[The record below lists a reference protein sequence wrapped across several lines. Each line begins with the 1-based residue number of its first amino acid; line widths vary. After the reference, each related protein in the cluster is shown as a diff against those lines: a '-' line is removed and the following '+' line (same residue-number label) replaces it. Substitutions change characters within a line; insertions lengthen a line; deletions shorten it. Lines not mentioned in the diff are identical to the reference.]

1 MKIRKYTRIGCGL
14 MKIAIIGSAGSGKS
28 TLARRIGEK
37 LKLPVFH
44 MDTLFWKPGW
54 EAVSTEELTENH
66 DQILK
71 NPSWV
76 IDGNYH
82 KVWGKRMEAA
92 DLIIFLDL
100 PRATCLYRAIKR
112 FFQYRKKARP
122 DMTVGCEEKLDWE
135 FIRYIWKYPK
145 TKRYYAIQV
154 IELYKNRKSTIILH
168 NKEEIDNF
176 LAHLSY
182 K

>member
-100 PRATCLYRAIKR
+100 PEQLAFTGLLNV
-112 FFQYRKKARP
+112 FSNTERKQDR
-122 DMTVGCEEKLDWE
+122 T
-135 FIRYIWKYPK
+135 
-145 TKRYYAIQV
+145 
-154 IELYKNRKSTIILH
+154 
-168 NKEEIDNF
+168 
-176 LAHLSY
+176 
-182 K
+182 

>member
-100 PRATCLYRAIKR
+100 PEQLAFTGLLNVFSNTERKQDRTWRLVAKKSLIGSLSAI
-112 FFQYRKKARP
+112 YGNTRKQKDIMQFRLLNCIKI
-122 DMTVGCEEKLDWE
+122 GN
-135 FIRYIWKYPK
+135 
-145 TKRYYAIQV
+145 QQ
-154 IELYKNRKSTIILH
+154 
-168 NKEEIDNF
+168 
-176 LAHLSY
+176 
-182 K
+182 

>member
-1 MKIRKYTRIGCGL
+1 
-14 MKIAIIGSAGSGKS
+14 
-28 TLARRIGEK
+28 
-37 LKLPVFH
+37 
-44 MDTLFWKPGW
+44 
-54 EAVSTEELTENH
+54 
-66 DQILK
+66 
-71 NPSWV
+71 
-76 IDGNYH
+76 
-82 KVWGKRMEAA
+82 
-92 DLIIFLDL
+92 
-100 PRATCLYRAIKR
+100 
-112 FFQYRKKARP
+112 
-122 DMTVGCEEKLDWE
+122 MTVGCEEKLDWE